1 MAEGVVA
8 QIKSAPGDIK
18 RMPWAALTIGA
29 IFLFLV
35 LLLEAFKPGLVT
47 GPFKAL
53 LRMVGVK
60 GAV

>member
-1 MAEGVVA
+1 
-8 QIKSAPGDIK
+8 
-18 RMPWAALTIGA
+18 MPWAALTIGA

>member
-1 MAEGVVA
+1 MAEGVVKE
-8 QIKSAPGDIK
+8 IVTAPKQFLSHPVVAIS
-18 RMPWAALTIGA
+18 IGVF
-29 IFLFLV
+29 FLLMV

-47 GPFKAL
+47 GPFKSF